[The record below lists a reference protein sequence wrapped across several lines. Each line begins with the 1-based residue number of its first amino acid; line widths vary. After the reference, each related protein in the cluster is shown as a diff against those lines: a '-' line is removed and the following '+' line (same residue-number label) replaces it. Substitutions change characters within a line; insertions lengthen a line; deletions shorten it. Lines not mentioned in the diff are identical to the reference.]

1 MQVAGEEEAGPADL
15 KFHPRAAPVRVQVG
29 GRGGVGKR
37 RSEKD
42 PRNSGSNFGGPESA
56 KGAGLM
62 GGTPEKEQMENRRY
76 VAPPHLLV
84 GWGTVPDK
92 GHGDRPRMR
101 TATCACRRG

>member
-1 MQVAGEEEAGPADL
+1 MAGEEEAGPADL

-37 RSEKD
+37 RSEED

-62 GGTPEKEQMENRRY
+62 GGHSRKRANGEQKIRGTPTP
-76 VAPPHLLV
+76 VSGV
-84 GWGTVPDK
+84 GYSS
-92 GHGDRPRMR
+92 
-101 TATCACRRG
+101 